1 MDFNAKTS
9 YSSSQMD
16 SASVSKSKFDRI
28 QTKFRNLLKEEIPT
42 AKINSISNKV
52 EEISKELSNTSNIL
66 ETKHSTLKDYV
77 NKLTSIIEA
86 EKTKKQSLK
95 ENAIQ
100 TIKGLYNKAND
111 AMIRQNEEIRVYV
124 DSKLKSIELKIERMT
139 NESFQSKQDI
149 LKIVKEVRMSLDT
162 DIPELNVKSKSI
174 LTDTEKQISSLIK
187 NTGLE
192 GDNFMDVI
200 HSAKSERDKIE
211 FDFIERFLELTNNVK
226 LHLED
231 EVQKRKVFEHNI
243 MNVLNATTE
252 RIDQALKY
260 NRQDDF

>member
-1 MDFNAKTS
+1 
-9 YSSSQMD
+9 MD

-42 AKINSISNKV
+42 AKLNTLSNKV
-52 EEISKELSNTSNIL
+52 EEISKELTNTCSIL

-77 NKLTSIIEA
+77 SKLTNIIEA
-86 EKTKKQSLK
+86 EKAKKQSLK

-111 AMIRQNEEIRVYV
+111 AMLRQNEEIRAYV
-124 DSKLKSIELKIERMT
+124 DSKLKNIEMKIERMSS
-139 NESFQSKQDI
+139 ESFQNKQDI
-149 LKIVKEVRMSLDT
+149 LRIIKDVRVSLDS

-174 LTDTEKQISSLIK
+174 ISDTEKQISSLIK

-200 HSAKSERDKIE
+200 RCARSERDKIE
-211 FDFIERFLELTNNVK
+211 FDFIEKFFELINNVK
-226 LHLED
+226 LQIEE
-231 EVQKRKVFEHNI
+231 EVQRRKVFEHNI

-252 RIDQALKY
+252 RIDHALKY
-260 NRQDDF
+260 NNRHDNY